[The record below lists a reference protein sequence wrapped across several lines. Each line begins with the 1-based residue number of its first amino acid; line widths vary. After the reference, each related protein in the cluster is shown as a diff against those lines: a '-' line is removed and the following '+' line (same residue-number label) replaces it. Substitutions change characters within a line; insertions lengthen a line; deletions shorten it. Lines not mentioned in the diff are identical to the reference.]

1 MKKLFALL
9 SLVGALSFA
18 TANLYAQEAES
29 SDNTTV
35 KTESTESTDSTSTST
50 STSTSSEDEFNA
62 ETDMAGVP
70 MHQVLKQKFLEGGA
84 GWMAPILLCLV
95 LGLAIVIERVIYLN
109 RATINTNKLLNEV
122 EEALRTGGIEKAK
135 DVCRNTRG
143 PVASIF
149 YQGLDHYE
157 EGMEAV
163 ERNVSSYGGVQMG
176 LLESGLSWVTLFI
189 AISPSL
195 GFMGTV
201 VGMVAAFDSM
211 ETAGDVSPQL
221 VAGGIKIALLTTI
234 AGLIAAVILQI
245 FYNYLLAKVEGLVTS
260 MEDAS
265 ISLVDVLTK
274 YNRKNQK

>member
-18 TANLYAQEAES
+18 TANLYAQEG
-29 SDNTTV
+29 
-35 KTESTESTDSTSTST
+35 TESTDTTTVQTESADST

-62 ETDMAGVP
+62 ETDMAGTP

-245 FYNYLLAKVEGLVTS
+245 FYNYLLAKVEGLVTA

>member
-35 KTESTESTDSTSTST
+35 KTESTDSTSTST

-157 EGMEAV
+157 EGMDAV
-163 ERNVSSYGGVQMG
+163 ERNVSSYGSVQMG

-245 FYNYLLAKVEGLVTS
+245 FYNYLLSKIESLVTS

>member
-9 SLVGALSFA
+9 SLVGALTFA
-18 TANLYAQEAES
+18 TANLYAQEGTGS
-29 SDNTTV
+29 SDSNTVQT
-35 KTESTESTDSTSTST
+35 TESTDSTSTDSK
-50 STSTSSEDEFNA
+50 STSSEDEFNS
-62 ETDMAGVP
+62 ETDVTGTP

-109 RATINTNKLLNEV
+109 RATVNTNKLLDAV
-122 EEALRTGGIEKAK
+122 EEALRTGGVEKAK

-157 EGMEAV
+157 EGMDAV
-163 ERNVSSYGGVQMG
+163 ERNVSSYGAVQMG

-245 FYNYLLAKVEGLVTS
+245 FYNYLLAKIEGLVTS

>member
-84 GWMAPILLCLV
+84 GWMAPIFLCLV

>member
-1 MKKLFALL
+1 MT
-9 SLVGALSFA
+9 G
-18 TANLYAQEAES
+18 T
-29 SDNTTV
+29 
-35 KTESTESTDSTSTST
+35 
-50 STSTSSEDEFNA
+50 
-62 ETDMAGVP
+62 P

-109 RATINTNKLLNEV
+109 RATINTNKLLEGV

-135 DVCRNTRG
+135 ELCRNTRG

>member
-18 TANLYAQEAES
+18 TANLYAQEG
-29 SDNTTV
+29 
-35 KTESTESTDSTSTST
+35 TESTDTTTVQTSADSTSTAST
-50 STSTSSEDEFNA
+50 TASEDEFNA
-62 ETDMAGVP
+62 ETDMTGTP

-245 FYNYLLAKVEGLVTS
+245 FYNYLLAKVEGLVTA

>member
-1 MKKLFALL
+1 M
-9 SLVGALSFA
+9 
-18 TANLYAQEAES
+18 NL
-29 SDNTTV
+29 
-35 KTESTESTDSTSTST
+35 
-50 STSTSSEDEFNA
+50 
-62 ETDMAGVP
+62 M
-70 MHQVLKQKFLEGGA
+70 LKQIWLLEG
-84 GWMAPILLCLV
+84 
-95 LGLAIVIERVIYLN
+95 
-109 RATINTNKLLNEV
+109 V
-122 EEALRTGGIEKAK
+122 EEALRTGGVEKAK
-135 DVCRNTRG
+135 ELCRNTRG

-157 EGMEAV
+157 EGMDAV
-163 ERNVSSYGGVQMG
+163 ERNVSSYGSVQMG

-245 FYNYLLAKVEGLVTS
+245 FYN
-260 MEDAS
+260 
-265 ISLVDVLTK
+265 DVYYINLT
-274 YNRKNQK
+274 NV